1 MKGDYRISYYEI
13 KSPVWQGGNRQIGLA
28 PGRIAGIDELRINIS
43 VRYKTGKLKGELIF
57 PDTYSI
63 SPQFYHE
70 YDGDWT
76 SRYGTKLKLFVIEDL
91 QLYVPSISM
100 TRRIMFD
107 HFGIDEDPKR
117 YRLREINK
125 QSED

>member
-63 SPQFYHE
+63 SSKFFHSYNGEWQTLP
-70 YDGDWT
+70 
-76 SRYGTKLKLFVIEDL
+76 RGTKLKLFLIEDL
-91 QLYVPSISM
+91 PKYIPDISY
-100 TRRIMFD
+100 TKKIMKD
-107 HFGIDEDPKR
+107 DYGIDEEPII
-117 YRLREINK
+117 LREIKNTK
-125 QSED
+125 LKE